1 MTTTKL
7 AKIEKVADLRVVWP
21 KEARDFTPWLDENID
36 ELGKA
41 LGVDLEFQ
49 QTEAAV
55 GGFSLDILE
64 SEVYTNRPVIIEN
77 QLGTTD
83 HTQK

>member
-7 AKIEKVADLRVVWP
+7 AKIEKVTDLRLAWP
-21 KEARDFTPWLDENID
+21 KEASDFTPWLAENID
-36 ELGKA
+36 ELGDA

-49 QTEAAV
+49 QTEAPV
-55 GGFSLDILE
+55 GGFSLDILA

-77 QLGTTD
+77 HRCLSLG
-83 HTQK
+83 